1 MKIETYN
8 DLLGQLD
15 SYAEDNFREFTMRS
29 IPSERPFFGVR
40 IPQVRKIA
48 SQIPQEKIPEFL
60 GVKPVAFEEVLIRGM
75 LICRLPYDEML
86 KYFDSQ
92 VEYIDDWA
100 ACDTFCPGL
109 KKIIKKQ
116 RAEFLD
122 EKVEPLL
129 KSDKEF
135 AIRVGLI
142 ILKSS
147 YLDADYLN
155 LIFDRVES
163 LKNVDKY
170 YVKMAIAWLLSE
182 CFIKFPEE
190 TLGFLKVSGL
200 PAWTFN
206 KTISKICD
214 SFRVESETKNYLK
227 TLRKIS

>member
-1 MKIETYN
+1 MQITTYEE
-8 DLLGQLD
+8 LRAQLD
-15 SYAEDNFREFTMRS
+15 FYAEDSFREFTMRG

-48 SQIPQEKIPEFL
+48 GQIPQEKIVEFL
-60 GVKPVAFEEVLIRGM
+60 DFKPVAFEEVLIRGM
-75 LICRLPYDEML
+75 LICRLPYSEML

-100 ACDTFCPGL
+100 TCDTFCPGL
-109 KKIIKKQ
+109 KKIIKKH

-129 KSDKEF
+129 KSGEEF

-147 YLDADYLN
+147 YLDADYLG

-182 CFIKFPEE
+182 CFVKFPEE
-190 TLGFLKVSGL
+190 TLGFLKATKL

-206 KTISKICD
+206 KTVSKICD
-214 SFRVESETKNYLK
+214 SFRVESETKKYLK
-227 TLRKIS
+227 TLRKS